1 MSVSRLDACFQ
12 RLREQQRKAL
22 IPFITAGDPSLE
34 ATVPVM
40 HALVDAGADVIELGV
55 PFSDPMADGPTIQ
68 RSSERALARG
78 AGSRYVLQA
87 LAQFRERDAQT
98 PVVLMGYLNPVEI
111 HGYAAFAKAAV
122 DAGVDGVLLVDLP
135 PEEAGE
141 AQQAF
146 DAAGLA
152 LVLLASPTTSEAR
165 ADKLLALARGYLYYV
180 SFAGVTGASE
190 RLDSDAASARLQAL
204 RARAS
209 VPVVAGFGIK
219 DADSATAMARQA
231 DGVVVGSALVA
242 ALAEAGS
249 AEEAAQRARTFRAA
263 GGRARAGGGWGR
275 RGAPPTPGPRVR
287 QGLPASGWHFP
298 APKRTSQHGFFRRL
312 RGRQGGARAGKA
324 ELDCPPLRPS
334 GRPERKCPPA

>member
-1 MSVSRLDACFQ
+1 MPVSRLDACFES
-12 RLREQQRKAL
+12 LRAQQRKAL

-40 HALVDAGADVIELGV
+40 HALVAAGADVIELGV

-78 AGSRYVLQA
+78 AGLRYVLQTVA
-87 LAQFRERDAQT
+87 AFREQDART

-111 HGYAAFAKAAV
+111 HGYARFATEAV
-122 DAGVDGVLLVDLP
+122 AAGVDGVLLVDLP
-135 PEEAGE
+135 PEEAEE
-141 AQQAF
+141 ANVAF

-152 LVLLASPTTSEAR
+152 LVLLASPTTSTAR
-165 ADKLLALARGYLYYV
+165 AETLLGLARGYLYYV

-190 RLDSDAASARLQAL
+190 RLDHDAAGTRLAAL

-219 DADSATAMARQA
+219 DAASAAAMARQA

-242 ALAEAGS
+242 VLAEADS
-249 AEEAAQRARTFRAA
+249 IDTAVQAATRFLA
-263 GGRARAGGGWGR
+263 
-275 RGAPPTPGPRVR
+275 
-287 QGLPASGWHFP
+287 
-298 APKRTSQHGFFRRL
+298 
-312 RGRQGGARAGKA
+312 
-324 ELDCPPLRPS
+324 PLRQALD
-334 GRPERKCPPA
+334 G

>member
-22 IPFITAGDPSLE
+22 IPFVTAGDPSLE

-40 HALVDAGADVIELGV
+40 HALVEAGADVIELGV

-87 LAQFRERDAQT
+87 VAQFRERDAQT

-152 LVLLASPTTSEAR
+152 LVLLARRPPARRVPTSCWRWPVAISITSALPVSPARPSAWTAMPPVPACRRCAR
-165 ADKLLALARGYLYYV
+165 AR
-180 SFAGVTGASE
+180 
-190 RLDSDAASARLQAL
+190 RCRWWRASASRMPPVPRPWPARPTAWWWAARWWRRWPKRLGG
-204 RARAS
+204 R
-209 VPVVAGFGIK
+209 G
-219 DADSATAMARQA
+219 
-231 DGVVVGSALVA
+231 
-242 ALAEAGS
+242 
-249 AEEAAQRARTFRAA
+249 RAA
-263 GGRARAGGGWGR
+263 PGPSSPRCGR
-275 RGAPPTPGPRVR
+275 RWTRNGVAPW
-287 QGLPASGWHFP
+287 PAS
-298 APKRTSQHGFFRRL
+298 S
-312 RGRQGGARAGKA
+312 
-324 ELDCPPLRPS
+324 
-334 GRPERKCPPA
+334 